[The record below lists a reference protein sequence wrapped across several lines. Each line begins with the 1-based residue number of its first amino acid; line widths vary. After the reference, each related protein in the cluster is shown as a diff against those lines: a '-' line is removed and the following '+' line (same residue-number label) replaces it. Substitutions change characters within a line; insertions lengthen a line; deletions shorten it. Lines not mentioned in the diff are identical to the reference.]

1 MRLFAGSRKRR
12 EKSRSTFYEQKFV
25 SIDTKEFTFYNELVF
40 VVGRERDKAPSR
52 LRHFLSCG
60 TKNEEPGK
68 DENKMK
74 TNLPKDVEI
83 AALLPAYTQEGDVT
97 RILLTNGTE
106 LVYRRTVRST
116 LTKLARRRCKD
127 VTLLRRWASRYTHR
141 ALNNPIAASADLVL
155 VPVKTRRPRVEGDG
169 TMAHVNVVAISGD
182 TFRQKTKPRGKNP
195 TVIAL
200 AGGSKLPVLW
210 SEKTTLAHIREARH
224 ICAELVREEEEAVLR
239 RLRKEK

>member
-1 MRLFAGSRKRR
+1 M
-12 EKSRSTFYEQKFV
+12 EKS
-25 SIDTKEFTFYNELVF
+25 
-40 VVGRERDKAPSR
+40 
-52 LRHFLSCG
+52 
-60 TKNEEPGK
+60 
-68 DENKMK
+68 
-74 TNLPKDVEI
+74 LPKDVEI
-83 AALLPAYTQEGDVT
+83 AALLPAYTNEGDIT

-106 LVYRRTVRST
+106 LVCRRTMRST
-116 LTKLARRRCKD
+116 LAKLARRRCKD

-141 ALNNPIAASADLVL
+141 ALNNPIAASSDLVL

-169 TMAHVNVVAISGD
+169 TMAHVNVVAISGE
-182 TFRQKTKPRGKNP
+182 TFRQHDGVSRKKVAGKRS

-239 RLRKEK
+239 RLKHN